1 MKLYEIASG
10 LSIIEKMLDYDLDDE
25 QEEKLLQTYNKL
37 EVSLEEKADAISVV
51 TKAMDDDMSKIDAE
65 IKRLQA
71 RKKAIKNSQKR
82 LKENV
87 MYNMLA
93 MGLTKIKTALHTLSI
108 RENAES
114 LIIDEDIPIESFP
127 EEYLRIKYEINKR
140 AIMDDYKKAGGVLP
154 NGCKVARSKSL
165 QVR

>member
-10 LSIIEKMLDYDLDDE
+10 LNIIEKMLDYDMNDT
-25 QEEKLLQTYNKL
+25 EEEELLKAYNKL
-37 EVSLEEKADAISVV
+37 EVSLEEKADAISIIN
-51 TKAMDDDMSKIDAE
+51 KAMDDDVSKIDAE

-108 RENAES
+108 RNNAASLVVDENVPA
-114 LIIDEDIPIESFP
+114 ESFP
-127 EEYLRIKYEINKR
+127 EHYLRVKYEIDKK
-140 AIMDDYKKAGGVLP
+140 AIMDDYKITGILP
-154 NGCKVARSKSL
+154 EGCKVSRSKSL